1 MTYVE
6 PIWILGIYQFKV
18 FPSQKNFKLMT
29 VVVAEWHSVRTGRL
43 ESQDGLGFF
52 GSELLLIY
60 YHWA

>member
-6 PIWILGIYQFKV
+6 PIWILGIFQYKV
-18 FPSQKNFKLMT
+18 FPSQKNFISWQWWWRNGIR
-29 VVVAEWHSVRTGRL
+29 AGRL